1 MSEIVASQKLCIYK
15 ACFMSLFFI
24 LILLNIH
31 EDTFVFERR
40 AVTWKM
46 RMHLSKQNN
55 QLNIILFLKFTLYTV
70 LKISQPYLYIA
81 QVENAFNL
89 KMQIFITYM

>member
-31 EDTFVFERR
+31 EYRFVFERR

-55 QLNIILFLKFTLYTV
+55 QLNIKLFFKVYFVHRIKEEPTLLIHCT
-70 LKISQPYLYIA
+70 S
-81 QVENAFNL
+81 
-89 KMQIFITYM
+89 

>member
-31 EDTFVFERR
+31 EGTFVFERR

-55 QLNIILFLKFTLYTV
+55 QLNIILFFKVYFIHSIKDQPTLLIHRT
-70 LKISQPYLYIA
+70 S
-81 QVENAFNL
+81 
-89 KMQIFITYM
+89 

>member
-15 ACFMSLFFI
+15 ACFMSLFFFY

-31 EDTFVFERR
+31 EYTFVFEWR

-55 QLNIILFLKFTLYTV
+55 QLNIKLFFKVYFVHRIKEEPTLLILY
-70 LKISQPYLYIA
+70 
-81 QVENAFNL
+81 
-89 KMQIFITYM
+89 